1 MKRLSRSIFAEL
13 KAAPTEKVVA
23 TAELLPRESS
33 IRFPTCSTI
42 SLEGD
47 DDASVIALPEA
58 LNARATLVTLSFQA
72 LGQAQLKAW
81 KPFFEAFAVVPVH
94 ASPATL
100 RELESPAAIDLL
112 YLDGIFFNI
121 MRRFFVNSSR
131 RSLETAQR
139 PYNGIIFQPSDK
151 ATDVRWSLGTV
162 TIT

>member
-1 MKRLSRSIFAEL
+1 MLS
-13 KAAPTEKVVA
+13 
-23 TAELLPRESS
+23 
-33 IRFPTCSTI
+33 I

-81 KPFFEAFAVVPVH
+81 KPFFEAFDVAPVH

-100 RELESPAAIDLL
+100 RELESHGRHRPVIPRWDLFQYYASFFRQLLAAIT
-112 YLDGIFFNI
+112 
-121 MRRFFVNSSR
+121 RA
-131 RSLETAQR
+131 AQR